1 MIHDDQAAD
10 AVVNALASLTRLLY
24 RLASEPPVEPTRS
37 AARRTARAIADQVDR
52 DLARVADAEAREALA
67 ILAGIADSVAD
78 GVIAG
83 SEAGAVIALLLE
95 QLSHLV
101 DLDELAAASTSEQR
115 DVLDSTAGLIGELM
129 IGAGD
134 DPMEGA
140 MGGVSV
146 LTVLLSNE
154 GRNAWVDVHEELRA
168 AGVPHSVV
176 DPMDS
181 DTGLETLWLPGM
193 RTPLRRTIVR
203 RGGAQSPVLTWRDHR
218 VLAQISGEGLSYT
231 TLADAYL
238 RADVR
243 DAVSGTD
250 GALLGRIAEAIAADD
265 EQPD

>member
-24 RLASEPPVEPTRS
+24 RLASEPPAERTRS

-52 DLARVADAEAREALA
+52 DLASVADADAREALA

-83 SEAGAVIALLLE
+83 YEAGSVIALLLD

-101 DLDELAAASTSEQR
+101 DLDELAAVSTSEQR

-129 IGAGD
+129 VGAD
-134 DPMEGA
+134 HTDAET
-140 MGGVSV
+140 GGVSV

-154 GRNAWVDVHEELRA
+154 GRNAWIDVHDELRA

-176 DPMDS
+176 DPMDAV
-181 DTGLETLWLPGM
+181 TGLETLWLPGM
-193 RTPLRRTIVR
+193 RTPLRRTVVR

-218 VLAQISGEGLSYT
+218 VLAQISGESLSYT

-243 DAVSGTD
+243 DAVSGTG

-265 EQPD
+265 VLPD